1 MLRITSSVRAAS
13 QQQQQRVFRSRLLHL
28 SVARLNVT
36 NVPPT
41 SVPGTTSPTAPI
53 ENPTPATPST
63 PNLSS
68 SASSGTPPSSPAS
81 PRSGQKKR
89 YRLRN
94 LILGVGVLGAIAYG
108 GGAWFALQ
116 NDNFH
121 DFYTEYVPF
130 GERIVMTIEEREF
143 QRRFP
148 NAGRSVDEDGP
159 RVTVHRGGATWKMV
173 GDEYKGPSTGPH
185 VSAVPKDKSEQKTEK
200 QNEVAPA
207 PSAKPAQAPAPAP
220 APAPA
225 AVPEPAKPEPL
236 VVKEKVLP
244 KLPKF
249 MFDGTIDPSLESV
262 VTSINGLFA
271 ALTKSGEAGPEELSA
286 LAESLGEVSNKF
298 VTLRA
303 KYEGE
308 LKDSLSQQALV
319 FAVQSE
325 KQEQD
330 YKQQLAAVD
339 EKWREG
345 YFQERQRIMDTYKK
359 RLIAELK
366 RFNQVY
372 SARLRNEV
380 TAANVEKDRAFAE
393 KVVETVESERD
404 ARLSKLKEL
413 KAAFEDVTS
422 LSAQVDKQL
431 EIAEKTA
438 ELQLALGSLTNALQA
453 PYTVPLGPIIA
464 RIKQVGGEDPLVAAA
479 VAAVPVS
486 AYDGVLTPAQLAA
499 RFKLLAPE
507 IRKASLVPA
516 DAGVAGFFGSWL
528 FSRLLWKKEG
538 KPKGADV
545 ESVLARAESA
555 LIEGQVV
562 EAVREVNSLDG
573 WRKKLAEDWLTE
585 GRKRSEVEFLAQ
597 VLGEEGKVWQFKY

>member
-1 MLRITSSVRAAS
+1 MLRITRARAVS
-13 QQQQQRVFRSRLLHL
+13 QQPVVFRSRFLHS
-28 SVARLNVT
+28 SVVRLNVT

-41 SVPGTTSPTAPI
+41 SVPGTTGPAAPI

-68 SASSGTPPSSPAS
+68 SASSGTPPPPP
-81 PRSGQKKR
+81 PRPEQKKT

-94 LILGVGVLGAIAYG
+94 LILSVGLLGAIVYG
-108 GGAWFALQ
+108 GGVWLALQ

-130 GERIVMTIEEREF
+130 GERIVMIIEEREF

-148 NAGRSVDEDGP
+148 NAGRKPLEEDGP
-159 RVTVHRGGATWKMV
+159 RVTVHRGGATWKMA
-173 GDEYKGPSTGPH
+173 GPEYKGPSTGPH
-185 VSAVPKDKSEQKTEK
+185 VSAVPKTKSDQKTEK
-200 QNEVAPA
+200 QKEVI
-207 PSAKPAQAPAPAP
+207 PAPAP
-220 APAPA
+220 ATPGTAPA
-225 AVPEPAKPEPL
+225 SVATPATAPEPTKPEPL
-236 VVKEKVLP
+236 VIKEKVLP

-271 ALTKSGEAGPEELSA
+271 ALTNSGEAGPEELGA
-286 LAESLGEVSNKF
+286 LAASLGEVSNKF
-298 VTLRA
+298 VTVRA
-303 KYEGE
+303 KYESE
-308 LKDSLSQQALV
+308 LKENLNQQALV

-325 KQEQD
+325 KQEQA
-330 YKQQLAAVD
+330 YKQQLAVVD

-345 YFQERQRIMDTYKK
+345 YFEERQRIMDIYKK

-366 RFNQVY
+366 KFNQVY
-372 SARLRNEV
+372 SARLRNEI
-380 TAANVEKDRAFAE
+380 TAANAEKDRLFAE

-404 ARLSKLKEL
+404 ARLSKLQDL
-413 KAAFEDVTS
+413 KAAFEDVTT

-453 PYTVPLGPIIA
+453 PYPVPLGPIIA
-464 RIKQVGGEDPLVAAA
+464 RIKLVGGEDPLVVAA
-479 VAAVPVS
+479 VAAVPSS

-516 DAGVAGFFGSWL
+516 DAGLAGFFGSWL
-528 FSRLLWKKEG
+528 FSKLLWKKEG
-538 KPKGADV
+538 KPKGKDV

-573 WRKKLAEDWLTE
+573 WRKKLAEDWLAE

>member
-1 MLRITSSVRAAS
+1 MLRITSARVVS
-13 QQQQQRVFRSRLLHL
+13 QQQQVVASRLLHS

-41 SVPGTTSPTAPI
+41 SVPGSSSPTAPI

-68 SASSGTPPSSPAS
+68 SASSGTPP
-81 PRSGQKKR
+81 PRTSQEPKKT
-89 YRLRN
+89 YAFRN
-94 LILGVGVLGAIAYG
+94 FLLGVSVLGAIVYG
-108 GGAWFALQ
+108 GGVWFALR

-121 DFYTEYVPF
+121 DFYTEYIPF
-130 GERIVMTIEEREF
+130 GERIVMIIEEREF

-148 NAGRSVDEDGP
+148 NAGRKPLEDDKP

-185 VSAVPKDKSEQKTEK
+185 VSAVPKDKGEQKAETQK
-200 QNEVAPA
+200 DIVPA
-207 PSAKPAQAPAPAP
+207 PVTPVPAPAVASP
-220 APAPA
+220 AP
-225 AVPEPAKPEPL
+225 EPTKQEPL
-236 VVKEKVLP
+236 VIKETVLP

-249 MFDGTIDPSLESV
+249 VFDGTIDPSLENV
-262 VTSINGLFA
+262 VTSVNGLFT
-271 ALTKSGEAGPEELSA
+271 ALSKAGAAGPEELGA
-286 LAESLGEVSNKF
+286 LAASLGEVSNKF
-298 VTLRA
+298 VTLKA
-303 KYEGE
+303 KYESE
-308 LKDSLSQQALV
+308 LRENLNQQALV
-319 FAVQSE
+319 FALQSE
-325 KQEQD
+325 KQQQD

-345 YFQERQRIMDTYKK
+345 YFEERQRIMDIYKK

-366 RFNQVY
+366 QFNQVY

-380 TAANVEKDRAFAE
+380 AAANAEKDRSFAE
-393 KVVETVESERD
+393 KVVETVENERNS
-404 ARLSKLKEL
+404 RLSKLKEL
-413 KAAFEDVTS
+413 KAAFEDVTA
-422 LSAQVDKQL
+422 LSAQVDSQL
-431 EIAEKTA
+431 ETAEKTA

-453 PYTVPLGPIIA
+453 PYTVPLAPIIA
-464 RIKQVGGEDPLVAAA
+464 RIKEVGGEDPLIAAA

-507 IRKASLVPA
+507 IRKVSLVPA

-528 FSRLLWKKEG
+528 FSKLLWKKEG
-538 KPKGADV
+538 KPKGTDV

-555 LIEGQVV
+555 LVEGQVV

-573 WRKKLAEDWLTE
+573 WRKKLAEDWLAE
-585 GRKRSEVEFLAQ
+585 GRKRSEVEFLAR
-597 VLGEEGKVWQFKY
+597 VLGEEGKVWQYKY